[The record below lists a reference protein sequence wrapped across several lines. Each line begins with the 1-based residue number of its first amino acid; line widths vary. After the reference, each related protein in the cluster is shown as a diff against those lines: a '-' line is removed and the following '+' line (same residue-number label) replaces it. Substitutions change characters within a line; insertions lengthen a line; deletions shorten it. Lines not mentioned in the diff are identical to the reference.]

1 MVQTNVLTEIR
12 TVVNSG
18 RREGELVV
26 RKRHNGGFANVFFL
40 DLGDGYTE
48 VSIYDN
54 SMHVQFVI
62 WVLFSTYVM
71 YQ

>member
-1 MVQTNVLTEIR
+1 M
-12 TVVNSG
+12 
-18 RREGELVV
+18 V

-62 WVLFSTYVM
+62 WVLFSIYVM